1 MRVVGGSKRGTQL
14 IGFDRQEVR
23 PTLDRVK
30 ESMFNIIQFETM
42 HRVVDLFAGTGQLG
56 IECLSRGAEHAV
68 FCDNAPQSL
77 EIVRKNLKKT
87 GFEGNARVL
96 LCDYKRFLKYEA
108 KGEYDIIFVD
118 PPYNIGLSD
127 RALKQIGQHPVLAQ
141 NGIVVVECAREE
153 VKAEEEGNLV
163 LRRRY
168 DYGTVS
174 VLIYVR
180 KDLFNFSSTS
190 TLVE

>member
-14 IGFDRQEVR
+14 IGFDREEVR

-30 ESMFNIIQFETM
+30 ESMFNIIQFESM
-42 HRVVDLFAGTGQLG
+42 RRVVDLFAGTGQLG

-87 GFEGNARVL
+87 GFEKEARVL

-108 KGEYDIIFVD
+108 QGEYDVIFVD
-118 PPYNIGLSD
+118 PPYHEGLSD
-127 RALKQIGQHPVLAQ
+127 RALKQIGAHPVLAQ
-141 NGIVVVECAREE
+141 SGVVVLECARDEA
-153 VKAEEEGNLV
+153 KPEEEGNLV

-180 KDLFNFSSTS
+180 KDR
-190 TLVE
+190 ED

>member
-14 IGFDRQEVR
+14 IGFDREEVR

-30 ESMFNIIQFETM
+30 ESMFNIIQFESM
-42 HRVVDLFAGTGQLG
+42 DRVVDLFAGTGQLG
-56 IECLSRGAEHAV
+56 IECLSRGASLAV

-77 EIVRKNLKKT
+77 EIVRKNLRKT
-87 GFEGNARVL
+87 GLEGSARVL

-108 KGEYDIIFVD
+108 EGEYDVIFVD
-118 PPYNIGLSD
+118 PPYQIGLSD
-127 RALKQIGQHPVLAQ
+127 RALKQIGQHPVLAK
-141 NGIVVVECAREE
+141 NGIVVLECAREE
-153 VKAEEEGNLV
+153 GKPTEEGNLI

-180 KDLFNFSSTS
+180 KDR
-190 TLVE
+190 ED

>member
-1 MRVVGGSKRGTQL
+1 MRIVGGSKRGTQL
-14 IGFDRQEVR
+14 IGFDREEVR

-30 ESMFNIIQFETM
+30 ESMFNIIQFESM
-42 HRVVDLFAGTGQLG
+42 DRIVDLFAGTGQLG
-56 IECLSRGAEHAV
+56 IECLSRGAKHAV

-87 GFEGNARVL
+87 GFEKDARVL

-118 PPYNIGLSD
+118 PPYQVGLSD
-127 RALKQIGQHPVLAQ
+127 RALKQIGSLPVLAKQ
-141 NGIVVVECAREE
+141 GLVVVECAREE
-153 VKAEEEGNLV
+153 TKPEEEGNLI

-180 KDLFNFSSTS
+180 KDR
-190 TLVE
+190 ED

>member
-14 IGFDRQEVR
+14 IGFDREEVR

-30 ESMFNIIQFETM
+30 ESMFNIIQFEAM
-42 HRVVDLFAGTGQLG
+42 DRVVDLFAGTGQLG
-56 IECLSRGAEHAV
+56 IECLSRGASHAV

-87 GFEGNARVL
+87 GFEKDARVL

-108 KGEYDIIFVD
+108 QGEYDMIFVD
-118 PPYNIGLSD
+118 PPYDIGLSD
-127 RALKQIGQHPVLAQ
+127 RALKQIGQLPVLAKH
-141 NGIVVVECAREE
+141 GVVVLECSRGE
-153 VKAEEEGNLV
+153 VKAEEEGNLI

-180 KDLFNFSSTS
+180 KDR
-190 TLVE
+190 ED

>member
-1 MRVVGGSKRGTQL
+1 MRVVGGSKRGTLL
-14 IGFDRQEVR
+14 IGFDREEVR

-30 ESMFNIIQFETM
+30 ESMFNIIQFEKM
-42 HRVVDLFAGTGQLG
+42 DRVVDLFAGTGQLG
-56 IECLSRGAEHAV
+56 IECLSRGAKHAV

-77 EIVRKNLKKT
+77 DIVRKNLKKT
-87 GFEGNARVL
+87 GFESSARLL

-108 KGEYDIIFVD
+108 QGEYDVIFVD
-118 PPYNIGLSD
+118 PPYQIGLSD
-127 RALKQIGQHPVLAQ
+127 RALKQIGSNPVLAKD
-141 NGIVVVECAREE
+141 GVVVLECSREE
-153 VKAEEEGNLV
+153 TKAEEEGNLI

-180 KDLFNFSSTS
+180 KDR
-190 TLVE
+190 ED

>member
-14 IGFDRQEVR
+14 IGFDRDEVR

-30 ESMFNIIQFETM
+30 ESMFNIIQFEKNEN
-42 HRVVDLFAGTGQLG
+42 VLDLFAGTGQLG
-56 IECLSRGAEHAV
+56 IETLSRGAKHVA
-68 FCDNAPQSL
+68 FCDNAKESL
-77 EIVRKNLKKT
+77 DLVRKNLRKT
-87 GFEGNARVL
+87 GLEAGARVV
-96 LCDYKRFLKYEA
+96 LCDYKRFIKYEA
-108 KGEYDIIFVD
+108 DREYDLIFVD

-127 RALKQIGQHPVLAQ
+127 RALKQIGQHPVLARE
-141 NGIVVVECAREE
+141 GIVVLECAREE
-153 VKAEEEGNLV
+153 SKPEEEGNLI

-180 KDLFNFSSTS
+180 KDR
-190 TLVE
+190 EEE

>member
-1 MRVVGGSKRGTQL
+1 MRIVGGSKRGTQL
-14 IGFDRQEVR
+14 IGFDRKEVR

-30 ESMFNIIQFETM
+30 ESMFNIIQFEAM
-42 HRVVDLFAGTGQLG
+42 DRVVDLFAGTGQLG
-56 IECLSRGAEHAV
+56 IECISRGASHAV

-77 EIVRKNLKKT
+77 EIVRKNLKKA
-87 GFEGNARVL
+87 GFEKQSRVL

-108 KGEYDIIFVD
+108 DGEYDLIFVD
-118 PPYNIGLSD
+118 PPYQTGLSD
-127 RALKQIGQHPVLAQ
+127 RALKQIGQHSVLTK
-141 NGIVVVECAREE
+141 NGTVVLECARDE
-153 VKAEEEGNLV
+153 KKPDEEGNLV

-180 KDLFNFSSTS
+180 KDR
-190 TLVE
+190 ED

>member
-141 NGIVVVECAREE
+141 NGIVVVE

-180 KDLFNFSSTS
+180 KDR
-190 TLVE
+190 ED

>member
-14 IGFDRQEVR
+14 IGFDREEVR

-30 ESMFNIIQFETM
+30 ESMFNIIQFEVCDN
-42 HRVVDLFAGTGQLG
+42 VVDLFAGTGQLG
-56 IECLSRGAEHAV
+56 IETLSRGAKHVV

-77 EIVRKNLKKT
+77 DIVRKNLKKT
-87 GFEGNARVL
+87 GFESSARVL

-108 KGEYDIIFVD
+108 DREYDVFFVD
-118 PPYNIGLSD
+118 PPYYTGLSD
-127 RALKQIGQHPVLAQ
+127 RALKQIGQQPVLAKH
-141 NGIVVVECAREE
+141 GIVVLECARDEE
-153 VKAEEEGNLV
+153 KPSEEGNLV

-180 KDLFNFSSTS
+180 KDRDD
-190 TLVE
+190 

>member
-14 IGFDRQEVR
+14 IGFEREEVR

-30 ESMFNIIQFETM
+30 ESMFNIIQFESM
-42 HRVVDLFAGTGQLG
+42 DRVLDLFSGTGQLG
-56 IECLSRGAEHAV
+56 IECLSRGASHAV
-68 FCDNAPQSL
+68 FCDNAKESL
-77 EIVRKNLKKT
+77 DIVKKNVKKT
-87 GFEGNARVL
+87 GFEDKARIL

-108 KGEYDIIFVD
+108 DGEYDVIFVD
-118 PPYNIGLSD
+118 PPYNVGLSD
-127 RALKQIGQHPVLAQ
+127 RALKQIGQLPVLAKD
-141 NGIVVVECAREE
+141 GVVVLECAREE
-153 VKAEEEGNLV
+153 TKAEEEGNLV

-180 KDLFNFSSTS
+180 KDRDD
-190 TLVE
+190 

>member
-14 IGFDRQEVR
+14 IGFDREQIR
-23 PTLDRVK
+23 PTLDRIK
-30 ESMFNIIQFETM
+30 ESMFNIIQFEPM
-42 HRVVDLFAGTGQLG
+42 DRVVDLFAGTGQLG
-56 IECLSRGAEHAV
+56 IECLSRGSKHAV

-77 EIVRKNLKKT
+77 EIVRKNLRKT
-87 GFEGNARVL
+87 GFEGGARVL

-108 KGEYDIIFVD
+108 RGEYDVIFVD
-118 PPYNIGLSD
+118 PPYNVGLSD
-127 RALKQIGQHPVLAQ
+127 RALKQIGQLPVLTKS
-141 NGIVVVECAREE
+141 GIVVVECAREE
-153 VKAEEEGNLV
+153 SKPETEGNLV

-180 KDLFNFSSTS
+180 KDRDDG
-190 TLVE
+190 

>member
-1 MRVVGGSKRGTQL
+1 MRVVGGSKRGTRL
-14 IGFDRQEVR
+14 IGFDREEVR

-30 ESMFNIIQFETM
+30 ESVFNIIQFEKM
-42 HRVVDLFAGTGQLG
+42 DRVVDLFAGTGQLG
-56 IECLSRGAEHAV
+56 IECISRGAGHAV

-87 GFEGNARVL
+87 GFESSARVL

-108 KGEYDIIFVD
+108 QGEYDVIFVD
-118 PPYNIGLSD
+118 PPYGIGLSD
-127 RALKQIGQHPVLAQ
+127 RALKQIGSHSVLSK
-141 NGIVVVECAREE
+141 NGVVVLECAREE
-153 VKAEEEGNLV
+153 AKAEEEGNLV

-180 KDLFNFSSTS
+180 KDR
-190 TLVE
+190 ED

>member
-14 IGFDRQEVR
+14 MGFNRDEVR

-30 ESMFNIIQFETM
+30 ESMFNIIQFEKM
-42 HRVVDLFAGTGQLG
+42 DRVLDLFSGTGQLG
-56 IECLSRGAEHAV
+56 IECLSRGASHAV
-68 FCDNAPQSL
+68 FCDNAKESL
-77 EIVRKNLKKT
+77 DIVRKNLKKT
-87 GFEGNARVL
+87 GFEEKARVL

-108 KGEYDIIFVD
+108 DGEYDVIFVD
-118 PPYNIGLSD
+118 PPYHVGLSD
-127 RALKQIGQHPVLAQ
+127 RALKQIGQQPVLANQ
-141 NGIVVVECAREE
+141 GIVVLECARDEI
-153 VKAEEEGNLV
+153 KPTEEGNLI

-180 KDLFNFSSTS
+180 KDR
-190 TLVE
+190 EDQ

>member
-14 IGFDRQEVR
+14 IGFDREQVR

-30 ESMFNIIQFETM
+30 ESMFNIIQFEAM
-42 HRVVDLFAGTGQLG
+42 DRVVDLFAGTGQLG
-56 IECLSRGAEHAV
+56 IECISRGASHAV
-68 FCDNAPQSL
+68 FCDNAPESL

-87 GFEGNARVL
+87 GFEKQARVL

-108 KGEYDIIFVD
+108 QGEYDVIFVD
-118 PPYNIGLSD
+118 PPYGTGLAD
-127 RALKQIGQHPVLAQ
+127 RALKQIGQQPVLAKS
-141 NGIVVVECAREE
+141 GIVVLECARDEA
-153 VKAEEEGNLV
+153 KADEEGSLI

-180 KDLFNFSSTS
+180 KDR
-190 TLVE
+190 ED

>member
-14 IGFDRQEVR
+14 IGFEHEEVR

-30 ESMFNIIQFETM
+30 ESIFNIIQFEKM
-42 HRVVDLFAGTGQLG
+42 DRVVDLFAGTGQLG
-56 IECLSRGAEHAV
+56 IECISRGAEHAV
-68 FCDNAPQSL
+68 FCDNDPESL

-87 GFEGNARVL
+87 GFDAQSRVL

-108 KGEYDIIFVD
+108 KGEYDVIFVD
-118 PPYNIGLSD
+118 PPYSIGLSD
-127 RALKQIGQHPVLAQ
+127 RALKQIGQNPVLAKT
-141 NGIVVVECAREE
+141 GIVVVECARDEA
-153 VKAEEEGNLV
+153 KPACEGNLI

-168 DYGTVS
+168 NYGTVS

-180 KDLFNFSSTS
+180 KD
-190 TLVE
+190 ED

>member
-1 MRVVGGSKRGTQL
+1 MRVVGGSKRGTRL
-14 IGFDRQEVR
+14 IGFDREEVR

-30 ESMFNIIQFETM
+30 ESIFNIIQFEKM
-42 HRVVDLFAGTGQLG
+42 DRVVDLFAGTGQLG
-56 IECLSRGAEHAV
+56 IECLSRGAKHAV

-87 GFEGNARVL
+87 GFESSARVL

-108 KGEYDIIFVD
+108 QGEYDVIFVD
-118 PPYNIGLSD
+118 PPYGVGLSD
-127 RALKQIGQHPVLAQ
+127 RALKQIGSHPVLSAD
-141 NGIVVVECAREE
+141 GIVVLECAREE
-153 VKAEEEGNLV
+153 TKAEEEGSLV

-180 KDLFNFSSTS
+180 KDR
-190 TLVE
+190 ED

>member
-14 IGFDRQEVR
+14 IGFDREEVR

-42 HRVVDLFAGTGQLG
+42 HRVADLFAGTGQLG
-56 IECLSRGAEHAV
+56 IECLSRGAEHVV

-87 GFEGNARVL
+87 GFEGNAKVL

-108 KGEYDIIFVD
+108 DGEYDIIFVD

-127 RALKQIGQHPVLAQ
+127 RALKQIGQLPVLARD
-141 NGIVVVECAREE
+141 GVVVVECSRTET
-153 VKAEEEGNLV
+153 KAAEEGNLV

-180 KDLFNFSSTS
+180 KDR
-190 TLVE
+190 ED

>member
-1 MRVVGGSKRGTQL
+1 MRVVGGKKRGTQL
-14 IGFDRQEVR
+14 IGFDREEVR

-30 ESMFNIIQFETM
+30 ESMFNIIQFESM
-42 HRVVDLFAGTGQLG
+42 NRVVDLFAGTGQLG
-56 IECLSRGAEHAV
+56 IECLSRGAEQAV

-87 GFEGNARVL
+87 GFEKEARVL

-108 KGEYDIIFVD
+108 QGEYDVIFVD
-118 PPYNIGLSD
+118 PPYHEGLSD
-127 RALKQIGQHPVLAQ
+127 RALKQIGAHPVLSQ
-141 NGIVVVECAREE
+141 SGIVVLECARDEA
-153 VKAEEEGNLV
+153 KPEEEGNLV

-180 KDLFNFSSTS
+180 KDR
-190 TLVE
+190 ED

>member
-14 IGFDRQEVR
+14 IGFDREEVR

-87 GFEGNARVL
+87 GFEGSARVL

-127 RALKQIGQHPVLAQ
+127 RALKQIGQHPVLAK

-153 VKAEEEGNLV
+153 AKAEEEGNLV

-180 KDLFNFSSTS
+180 KDR
-190 TLVE
+190 ED

>member
-14 IGFDRQEVR
+14 IGFDREEVR

-42 HRVVDLFAGTGQLG
+42 NRVVDLFAGTGQLG

-87 GFEGNARVL
+87 GFEKNARVL

-108 KGEYDIIFVD
+108 KGEYDVIFVD

-127 RALKQIGQHPVLAQ
+127 RALKQIGLQPVLSK

-153 VKAEEEGNLV
+153 SKAEEEGNLV

-180 KDLFNFSSTS
+180 KDR
-190 TLVE
+190 ED

>member
-14 IGFDRQEVR
+14 IGFEREEVR

-30 ESMFNIIQFETM
+30 ESMFNIIQFESM
-42 HRVVDLFAGTGQLG
+42 DRVLDLFSGTGQLG
-56 IECLSRGAEHAV
+56 IECLSRGASHAV
-68 FCDNAPQSL
+68 FCDNAKESL
-77 EIVRKNLKKT
+77 DIVKKNVKKT
-87 GFEGNARVL
+87 GFEDKARIL

-108 KGEYDIIFVD
+108 DGEYDVVFVD
-118 PPYNIGLSD
+118 PPYNVGLSD
-127 RALKQIGQHPVLAQ
+127 RALKQIGQLPVLAKD
-141 NGIVVVECAREE
+141 GVVVLECAREE
-153 VKAEEEGNLV
+153 TKAEAEGNLV

-180 KDLFNFSSTS
+180 KDRDD
-190 TLVE
+190 

>member
-14 IGFDRQEVR
+14 IGFERDEVR

-30 ESMFNIIQFETM
+30 ESMFNIIQFEACKTA
-42 HRVVDLFAGTGQLG
+42 VDLFAGTGQLG
-56 IECLSRGAEHAV
+56 IEAISRGAEHVV

-77 EIVRKNLKKT
+77 EIVRKNLRKT
-87 GFEGNARVL
+87 GFESAARVL

-108 KGEYDIIFVD
+108 DREYDVIFVD
-118 PPYNIGLSD
+118 PPYYTGLSD
-127 RALKQIGQHPVLAQ
+127 RALKQIGQHPVLARQ
-141 NGIVVVECAREE
+141 GIVVVECARDEE
-153 VKAEEEGNLV
+153 KAEEEGNLV

-180 KDLFNFSSTS
+180 KDR
-190 TLVE
+190 ED